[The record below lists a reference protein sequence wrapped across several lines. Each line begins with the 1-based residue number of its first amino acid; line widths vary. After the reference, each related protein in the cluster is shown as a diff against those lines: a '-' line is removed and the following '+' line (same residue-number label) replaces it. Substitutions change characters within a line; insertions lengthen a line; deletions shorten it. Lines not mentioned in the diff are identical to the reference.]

1 MLKDKASFGWCH
13 SPRRIFNLKEKM
25 VNSLIAKADTDR
37 AGSRHME
44 TGTDTHRAVVDK
56 PVDTDRSRQRE
67 WAGYRFRL

>member
-25 VNSLIAKADTDR
+25 VNSLIAKADTGKAD
-37 AGSRHME
+37 SRHME
-44 TGTDTHRAVVDK
+44 MDTDTDTHRGQVDK

-67 WAGYRFRL
+67 